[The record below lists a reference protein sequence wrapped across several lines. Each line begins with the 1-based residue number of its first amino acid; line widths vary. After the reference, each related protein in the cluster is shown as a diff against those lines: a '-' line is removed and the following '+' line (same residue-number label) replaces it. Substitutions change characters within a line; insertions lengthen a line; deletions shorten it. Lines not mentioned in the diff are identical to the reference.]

1 MSVLN
6 VPHDATDQYVDLG
19 ELSENG
25 APAAA
30 RPVTGPIVMGADFTA
45 PATMPDPERVASK
58 AESEGAELGS
68 INWDTLAAQDDSLS
82 PTAEIQGFT
91 QIGGSGRIVF
101 GGGVPVGG
109 WTQMVVFPDGS
120 YNYSGHLHVSGA
132 TSYTVSVAWALT
144 TGSGHPSFVMP
155 AKGRVHGTF
164 EPGSRDFDWNRSGTN
179 PALRNAWPIFN
190 AQGYRWRWSA
200 AANLDIT
207 PLVDSI
213 SKALGVVG
221 AVVALL

>member
-1 MSVLN
+1 MSVIN
-6 VPHDATDQYVDLG
+6 VPQDTTDQYADAG
-19 ELSENG
+19 ELSEDSAPRPG
-25 APAAA
+25 A
-30 RPVTGPIVMGADFTA
+30 GPIVTGADRVA
-45 PATMPDPERVASK
+45 PPALPDPERIKEKV
-58 AESEGAELGS
+58 ESEGAELDS
-68 INWDTLAAQDDSLS
+68 IDWDALTTEEDPLS
-82 PTAEIQGFT
+82 PTAEVLGFT
-91 QIGGSGRIVF
+91 RIGGSGRIVF

-132 TSYTVSVAWALT
+132 TSYTVSIAWMLT

-155 AKGRVHGTF
+155 AKGRLHGTF

-200 AANLDIT
+200 SANLDIG
-207 PLVDSI
+207 PLI
-213 SKALGVVG
+213 TGLGQAIGVVG

>member
-1 MSVLN
+1 MSVIN
-6 VPHDATDQYVDLG
+6 DSHDATDQYVDVG
-19 ELSENG
+19 ELSDDG
-25 APAAA
+25 ASTAARPGAGPIITGADLFAPAAL
-30 RPVTGPIVMGADFTA
+30 
-45 PATMPDPERVASK
+45 PDPDAARDK
-58 AESEGAELGS
+58 AESEGAELDS
-68 INWDTLAAQDDSLS
+68 IDWDTLTAPDDPLS
-82 PTAEIQGFT
+82 PTAEVQGFT
-91 QIGGSGRIVF
+91 RIGGTGRIVF

-132 TSYTVSVAWALT
+132 TSYTVSVAWVLT

-207 PLVDSI
+207 PLVDNI

>member
-6 VPHDATDQYVDLG
+6 VPGDATDQYVDVG
-19 ELSENG
+19 ELSDEDTSAATRPG
-25 APAAA
+25 AGPVITGSDLAAPAAL
-30 RPVTGPIVMGADFTA
+30 
-45 PATMPDPERVASK
+45 PDRERIREK
-58 AESEGAELGS
+58 LESEGAELDSIDWDALGAPGS
-68 INWDTLAAQDDSLS
+68 SLAPA
-82 PTAEIQGFT
+82 TEVQGFT
-91 QIGGSGRIVF
+91 RIGGTGRIVF

-132 TSYTVSVAWALT
+132 TSYTVSVAWVLT